1 MINIKSN
8 HDILYKS
15 DRYFNAK
22 LIIIFHPY
30 FWFQNLNFFVIDL
43 TAKIIIIKKNRD
55 LITKTERWTNK
66 FIGQKTNY
74 HYHHHYYQHYSATYL
89 KRAQWQS
96 SNKNDFP
103 SFGPK
108 KKIQKMR
115 DH

>member
-43 TAKIIIIKKNRD
+43 IAKIII
-55 LITKTERWTNK
+55 
-66 FIGQKTNY
+66 
-74 HYHHHYYQHYSATYL
+74 
-89 KRAQWQS
+89 
-96 SNKNDFP
+96 
-103 SFGPK
+103 K
-108 KKIQKMR
+108 KKTAIWSRRLNDGPINLSVRKQTTITTTIITNTTLL
-115 DH
+115 HI